1 MTKNFTP
8 ILSQEN
14 TSSQTNLPNLKVE
27 QQNNLNVQ
35 DPLILNTEKS
45 LNLTNKLEISDSH
58 LELKNQEN
66 IANKKDLQD
75 DDDTSKKL
83 DPTHFGDWQVNCKTI
98 DF

>member
-8 ILSQEN
+8 ILSQEK
-14 TSSQTNLPNLKVE
+14 TPSQTNLPNLKAEE
-27 QQNNLNVQ
+27 QGNLNVQ
-35 DPLILNTEKS
+35 EPLILNTEES
-45 LNLTNKLEISDSH
+45 LNLKNKPEISDSH

-66 IANKKDLQD
+66 IANKKDLQED
-75 DDDTSKKL
+75 DVTAKKL

>member
-1 MTKNFTP
+1 MTKSFTP

-14 TSSQTNLPNLKVE
+14 TPSQKNLPNLKAEE
-27 QQNNLNVQ
+27 QGNLNVQ
-35 DPLILNTEKS
+35 EPLILNTEKS
-45 LNLTNKLEISDSH
+45 LNFNNKLEISDSH

-66 IANKKDLQD
+66 IANKKDVQED
-75 DDDTSKKL
+75 GVTSKKL

>member
-14 TSSQTNLPNLKVE
+14 TLSQTNLPNLEAEE
-27 QQNNLNVQ
+27 QGNLNGHE
-35 DPLILNTEKS
+35 PLTLNAQEL
-45 LNLTNKLEISDSH
+45 LNLKNKSEISDSH

-66 IANKKDLQD
+66 IANKKELQED
-75 DDDTSKKL
+75 DATSKKL

>member
-8 ILSQEN
+8 ILSQEK
-14 TSSQTNLPNLKVE
+14 TLSQTNLLNLKAEE
-27 QQNNLNVQ
+27 QGNFNNQEPSISNIK
-35 DPLILNTEKS
+35 DS
-45 LNLTNKLEISDSH
+45 LNLKNKPEISDSH

-66 IANKKDLQD
+66 IANKKDLQED
-75 DDDTSKKL
+75 DISSKKL